1 MSDRPAS
8 RPDSELTRLL
18 DAAAGGDVQAAS
30 DLLPLIYDELRR
42 LAAGRMAGQPADH
55 TLNATALVH
64 EAYLKLIGPD
74 GDAQDAPR
82 WRGRGQFFTAAAQAM
97 RSILVDRARRYA
109 REKHGGQM
117 GRISDAALDAA
128 PSADHDALEL
138 IAVDEA
144 LARLESADSRKARVV
159 TLRYFAGLSIEE
171 TAEALD
177 LSPATV
183 KNEWLYARAWLHR
196 ELKK

>member
-1 MSDRPAS
+1 MSDQ
-8 RPDSELTRLL
+8 PDARSDTRITQLL
-18 DAAAGGDVQAAS
+18 DAAADGDAQAAS

-64 EAYLKLIGPD
+64 EAYLKLIGAE
-74 GDAQDAPR
+74 GDQQDRPR
-82 WRGRGQFFTAAAQAM
+82 WRGRGQFFAAAAQAM

-109 REKHGGQM
+109 REKHGG
-117 GRISDAALDAA
+117 GVSRKPEAVLDDT
-128 PSADHDALEL
+128 PGGEHDAVEL
-138 IAVDEA
+138 LAVDEA
-144 LARLESADSRKARVV
+144 LARLDAADPRKARVV

-171 TAEALD
+171 TAEALE